1 MIRTNLPQPRAQ
13 RFDQQGRREA
23 ERFVGAVDVGDR
35 EGDRQQHDPADQR
48 RVEDRPPHTL
58 RRRFGGAVG
67 LLGDVGRGVEAGDR
81 VLGQQE
87 AERQHVEPVHPVA
100 EAAVVDPVA
109 EDEAEALVAV
119 GDDDQDD
126 DDRGDADHVPP
137 DRDAVDQREQVRAA
151 DVDRG
156 VESEDQREEEEDL
169 AEDVRFVAEVDPE
182 DVHFVEAEDD
192 VEEGGAGVVDRGDH
206 GDQADQVE
214 PAGEPGPDR
223 AAEPSRPPVDAAGSR
238 VGGDQLRHAEADD
251 QDRDRDQRPAD
262 RDRDRAAVVP
272 GLTVGGE
279 AAGQDRDDRERDREV
294 GEPAPSAVQRLF
306 VAEFRESLF
315 VAAGGRNVALHATL
329 SLPEPSQAPD

>member
-1 MIRTNLPQPRAQ
+1 MMRTNLPQPEPE
-13 RFDQQGRREA
+13 RFDQQRRREA

-48 RVEDRPPHTL
+48 RVEDRLPDSL
-58 RRRFGGAVG
+58 RRRFRGAVG

-87 AERQHVEPVHPVA
+87 AERQNVEPVHAVA

-119 GDDDQDD
+119 GDEDEDD
-126 DDRGDADHVPP
+126 DDRGDAEHVPP
-137 DRDAVDQREQVRAA
+137 DRDAVDQREHVRSPHV
-151 DVDRG
+151 DDRVDRQ
-156 VESEDQREEEEDL
+156 DQREEEEDL
-169 AEDVRFVAEVDPE
+169 AEDVDFVAEVDPE
-182 DVHFVEAEDD
+182 QVDFVEAEDD
-192 VEEGGAGVVDRGDH
+192 VEEGRAGVVDGGQD

-223 AAEPSRPPVDAAGSR
+223 PAEATRPPVDAAGRR
-238 VGGDQLRHAEADD
+238 VGGDQLGHAEADD

-272 GLTVGGE
+272 GLAVGGE
-279 AAGQDRDDRERDREV
+279 ATGEDRDDRERDREV
-294 GEPAPSAVQRLF
+294 GEPTPSPVQRLF
-306 VAEFRESLF
+306 VAEL
-315 VAAGGRNVALHATL
+315 G
-329 SLPEPSQAPD
+329 